1 MKRYC
6 PMCDIWMSA
15 AVCRACGMPT
25 DRATIVRSAQQTY
38 NDNTRKLIP
47 TGDAHRDRLV
57 AASINLRRTE

>member
-1 MKRYC
+1 MKDTEDSINEKAWERA
-6 PMCDIWMSA
+6 MSKPIPI
-15 AVCRACGMPT
+15 RK
-25 DRATIVRSAQQTY
+25 RSAQQTY